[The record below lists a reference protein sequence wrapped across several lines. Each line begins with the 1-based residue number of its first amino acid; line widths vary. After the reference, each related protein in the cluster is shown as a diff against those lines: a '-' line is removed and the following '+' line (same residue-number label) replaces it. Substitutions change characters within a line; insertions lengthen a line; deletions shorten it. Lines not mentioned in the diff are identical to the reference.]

1 MEHLNEKARLRIDS
15 VLFGRPFPTAK
26 QDWSHDILNCD
37 PCRNRSGK
45 WTQKKIISCLS
56 LSEIETTRHVVNS
69 SVTQEE
75 LRLDSSK
82 GDMEPFESFAPDW
95 MRYVFLPQNTGGAR
109 GECSPGT
116 GRRHCLMEKTIFLIG
131 FPCGRERLNNG
142 VSSDCSIPWQM
153 AHEVCGEAW

>member
-1 MEHLNEKARLRIDS
+1 MTQPQNRRVIFPVWSRGPFLQGAAKPARRRAPD
-15 VLFGRPFPTAK
+15 VPGKPGHTRPAVPAGPALPFAHHQTRQTP
-26 QDWSHDILNCD
+26 
-37 PCRNRSGK
+37 PRRNRSGK

-82 GDMEPFESFAPDW
+82 GDMEPFEPFAPDW

-116 GRRHCLMEKTIFLIG
+116 GRRLSSGAVISLPSLNLM
-131 FPCGRERLNNG
+131 P
-142 VSSDCSIPWQM
+142 
-153 AHEVCGEAW
+153 